1 MVFKIHSIQQVLQHW
16 ETAVK
21 LILARE
27 ALITK
32 LEDFERLS
40 SDPNHFFERGS
51 PGSASSRIKEAKTR
65 KQLHHKLD
73 KIEVRIKKIVVTI
86 HETFSDVVTFQG
98 RPYLEKMSSD
108 RTEML
113 YWLQQERRE
122 TALDMA
128 KRTVEL
134 RMLEIPTTVNNVV

>member
-1 MVFKIHSIQQVLQHW
+1 M
-16 ETAVK
+16 
-21 LILARE
+21 
-27 ALITK
+27 
-32 LEDFERLS
+32 
-40 SDPNHFFERGS
+40 
-51 PGSASSRIKEAKTR
+51 
-65 KQLHHKLD
+65 
-73 KIEVRIKKIVVTI
+73 IEVRIKKIVVTI

-128 KRTVEL
+128 KKTVEL